1 MYKLLIDSSFKLLIV
16 ALAKDNEVIDRIV
29 YDAWQRQSELL
40 IPEIDNIMKRNGV
53 DKKDIDTI
61 VLGIGPGSY
70 TGVRIALTVAKTMAY
85 VLKAKTYA
93 VSSLSLFGVKDK
105 PTIVITNARSGR
117 SYFAVYENGKAI
129 LEDTIFEN
137 DEVLHYIEEHK
148 DYVIAGEV
156 SHLGLES
163 AEFEPVYNLMLGINE
178 EHLVKDIFKLNP
190 VYLKDLY
197 K

>member
-1 MYKLLIDSSFKLLIV
+1 MYKLLLDSSFKLLVI
-16 ALAKDNEVIDRIV
+16 ALAKDNEIIDSII

-40 IPEIDNIMKRNGV
+40 VPEIDNIMKRNNIQ
-53 DKKDIDTI
+53 KEDIDSI

-85 VLKAKTYA
+85 VLKAKVYA

-105 PTIVITNARSGR
+105 ETITVTNARSGR
-117 SYFAVYENGKAI
+117 SYFAVYKNGEPI
-129 LEDTIFEN
+129 VNDTILNN
-137 DEVLHYIEEHK
+137 DEVLSYIDTHK
-148 DYVIAGEV
+148 DYVLAGETE
-156 SHLGLES
+156 HLGLKGE
-163 AEFEPVYNLMLGINE
+163 EFDPSYNLLLGLNE
-178 EHLVKDIFKLNP
+178 KHLVKDIFKLNP